1 MTNDSLRSLTQILP
15 YAIGCLILIGESLL
29 QATPVRADLF
39 IRDTEAENTCATPA
53 LSRLKRHRIAPGET
67 LSQIADQ
74 YNLIPATL
82 LGINPN
88 LRQPELPVG
97 EEIVIPPYNG
107 IRVEVEPGTT
117 LQDLANTYDVRA
129 DVIFEANGC
138 QSNPQVVFIPGVNWS
153 PGGSATLELGILSGY
168 PLPKTAEV
176 LLGYGWQLHPTR
188 AEVVFHSGMDLVAD
202 IGTSVLSV
210 GEGVVAFAGQRGSY
224 GNAVVVN
231 HPSGKQ
237 TRYAHLS
244 EIRVQVGQTL
254 QLGDVLGT
262 VGQTG
267 KPDMAQPHLHFEI
280 RYNSPLGWVA
290 ENPNPYFAD
299 QK

>member
-1 MTNDSLRSLTQILP
+1 MSLDRILRCLP
-15 YAIGCLILIGESLL
+15 YSVGGLAIAGVNLL
-29 QATPVRADLF
+29 FTSAAFSSDLF
-39 IRDTEAENTCATPA
+39 IRDTETEITCAPAA
-53 LSRLKRHRIAPGET
+53 LSRLQRHQIAPGET
-67 LSQIADQ
+67 LSQIAKQ

-88 LRQPELPVG
+88 LRQPQLPVG
-97 EEIVIPPYNG
+97 EEILIPPYNG
-107 IRVEVEPGTT
+107 IRVEVQPGNT

-153 PGGSATLELGILSGY
+153 PGGAVTLELGVLSGY
-168 PLPKTAEV
+168 PLAQTAEV
-176 LLGYGWQLHPTR
+176 LLGYGWQLHPIIE
-188 AEVVFHSGMDLVAD
+188 EVIFHGGMDLRAET
-202 IGTSVLSV
+202 GTSVLSV
-210 GEGVVAFAGQRGSY
+210 GEGTVAFVGERGSY
-224 GNAVVVN
+224 GNVVVVN

-244 EIRVQVGQTL
+244 QVTVQTGQTL
-254 QLGDVLGT
+254 KLGDVLGK

-299 QK
+299 